1 MTVARRQQISVFELS
16 SAVANLESQ
25 LGAANTENSVL
36 RAQQASENSL
46 IRAENSLIRSE
57 AATENGALREQ

>member
-1 MTVARRQQISVFELS
+1 MTVARRQQISIFELS
-16 SAVANLESQ
+16 SVTSSAIANLQSQ

-36 RAQQASENSL
+36 RAQQVSENSL
-46 IRAENSLIRSE
+46 IRAE